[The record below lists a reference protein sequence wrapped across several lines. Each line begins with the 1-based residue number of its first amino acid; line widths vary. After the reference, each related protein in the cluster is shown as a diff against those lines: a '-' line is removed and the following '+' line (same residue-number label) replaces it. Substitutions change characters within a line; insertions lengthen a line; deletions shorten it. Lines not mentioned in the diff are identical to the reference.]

1 MRWIEISV
9 AASHETSELIAQILL
24 DQGAN
29 GTEMID
35 PEDFRQV
42 LENNRYLDYADG
54 GLIDTYGEGVTV
66 KAYFSDERDPEQLSR
81 EIQEEVEALSETLS
95 VKSGLVSWQM
105 RDDSEWKD
113 VWKQYFK
120 PFRLTERIVI
130 KPGWESYV
138 PVPGDVVVEMEPG
151 MAFGTGTHET
161 TRMCAQLG
169 EKHTKAGDK
178 VLDLGCGTAILALVA
193 VKSGAEAALA
203 VDIDDAAAK
212 AARENVEKNGEKH
225 TVTVKQGILD
235 DVEPQTFDLIFMN
248 IIADVILSLADQVG
262 DYTGEGTRLVLS
274 GIIKERKDEVLDA
287 YAKRGYTLLEEAAM
301 GEWAALVLH
310 A

>member
-9 AASHETSELIAQILL
+9 AASQETSELIAQILL

-42 LENNRYLDYADG
+42 LETNRYLDYADG
-54 GLIDTYGEGVTV
+54 GLIDTYGDGVTV
-66 KAYFSDERDPEQLSR
+66 KAYFSDERNPEQLSG
-81 EIQEEVEALSETLS
+81 EIQEEVEALSESLS

-138 PVPGDVVVEMEPG
+138 PVPGDIVVEMEPG

-169 EKHTKAGDK
+169 EKHTCQGDR

-193 VKSGAEAALA
+193 VKSGAQAALA

-262 DYTGEGTRLVLS
+262 AYTGEGTRLVLS
-274 GIIKERKDEVLDA
+274 GIIKERKGEVLDA
-287 YAKRGYTLLEEAAM
+287 YTKRGYTLLEEAAM